1 MNLRSI
7 PLGRLLA
14 RLAGLL
20 LVTCLLSGAGA
31 SFTLPLGDDEAPPA
45 EKPLVDWLKGHDRGK
60 LTLNVGELQNLRTLV
75 ETAQENAAARKT
87 EASKA
92 ERSRLQTAYLDLA
105 SLELIPKR
113 RASKSPPN
121 PLLGSAREVGQLALH
136 ALLDEEDGELFA
148 HWLAEE
154 LLLDSKAPIAHRV
167 VAASLFEGRHLEFTR
182 EPLLSL
188 ASGDKNELLRKTA
201 LKSLI
206 GWPNQAITTFVLN
219 GLDLAGQMRV
229 RDILVPLGEGA
240 RHLELLKPL
249 PMPEEQQVEILTF
262 LRPSL
267 ISEDWRETSRALEL
281 SDSLTSDEIYPTLID
296 SLEVW
301 LNRRGTELAS
311 RRIES
316 DIIDT
321 LSRRSNRHLRDNA
334 DRWRNWWNLVQAGK
348 VPPPAEEGEE
358 DGSRATFF
366 SLRPVTQRVTFIID
380 RSGSMSTPFG
390 GNRLH
395 TRLNE
400 AYDQTIGFLQLSGA
414 DTEFN
419 VILFGDD
426 YVRWKPRLQL
436 ATERNLVSLREWLDK
451 QPPSGGTHLREAVE
465 EALEL
470 RRDGT
475 ADLGRLASD
484 TIIVLCDGVTVA
496 GEDWVVPTLAGI
508 KDSSRLVF
516 NCVQIGTGGDACL
529 QLLARESGGD
539 FIHIKN

>member
-1 MNLRSI
+1 MTPTSI
-7 PLGRLLA
+7 PLRRFVA
-14 RLAGLL
+14 RLSGLL
-20 LVTCLLSGAGA
+20 LVACLLAGAGS
-31 SFTLPLGDDEAPPA
+31 SFTLHPGDDESGPA
-45 EKPLVDWLKGHDRGK
+45 EKPVLDWIREYDRGK
-60 LTLNVGELQNLRTLV
+60 LVLNVGELQNLRTLV
-75 ETAQENAAARKT
+75 KTAQEQAAAGSA
-87 EASKA
+87 EASDA
-92 ERSRLQTAYLDLA
+92 DRTRLREAFLQLA

-113 RASKSPPN
+113 RASKTPPN
-121 PLLGSAREVGQLALH
+121 PLLGSVREVGQLALH
-136 ALLDEEDGELFA
+136 AQLDEEGGEVFA
-148 HWLAEE
+148 RWLAEE
-154 LLLDSKAPIAHRV
+154 LLPDTKARSAHRV
-167 VAASLFEGRHLEFTR
+167 VAASLFEGRHLEFSR
-182 EPLLSL
+182 EPLLAL
-188 ASGDKNELLRKTA
+188 ASGEKNELLRKTA

-206 GWPNQAITTFVLN
+206 GWPDQAIMTFVLN

-229 RDILVPLGEGA
+229 RDILVPLSEGA

-281 SDSLTSDEIYPTLID
+281 SNALTTDEIYPTLID

-395 TRLNE
+395 TRLDE
-400 AYDQTIGFLQLSGA
+400 AYDQTIGFLKLSGA

-426 YVRWKPRLQL
+426 YVRWKSRLQL
-436 ATERNLVSLREWLDK
+436 ATERNLASLREWLDN

-496 GEDWVVPTLAGI
+496 GPDWIVPTLAAI

-516 NCVQIGTGGDACL
+516 NCVQIGTGGDASL